1 MRRYAS
7 LFVIAACICAG
18 SSADDDDDYSPPVP
32 LREAVT
38 ASVEPTDISDS
49 SLTETPA
56 LTPAEA
62 GKTRSLALRFTRSR
76 CHFNPTA
83 ERLRQEAITS
93 QQNEDEDDD
102 DSTNSNED
110 AFATEAKI
118 SDITKL
124 SKGSVRAPSVA
135 ALDAEISET
144 TENIKAPKRIQ
155 SRKHRVTDV
164 IDEIMG
170 GEFNTE
176 VNQRMADSFLSARPH
191 FLRSKANR
199 DL

>member
-49 SLTETPA
+49 SLTETP
-56 LTPAEA
+56 
-62 GKTRSLALRFTRSR
+62 
-76 CHFNPTA
+76 
-83 ERLRQEAITS
+83 
-93 QQNEDEDDD
+93 
-102 DSTNSNED
+102 ED

-124 SKGSVRAPSVA
+124 SKGSSVA

-176 VNQRMADSFLSARPH
+176 VRKRF
-191 FLRSKANR
+191 
-199 DL
+199 DLMNSTKVN